1 MDSWSALLAS
11 KVMIMFHV
19 VPPLAS
25 IGNRIRLN
33 LLVLDPLD
41 VQFWGTVWTTSLTTS
56 LEQIFSCK
64 VGRLQSNDMSGRGHE
79 SAEGIVRFPAFRES
93 VASIF

>member
-1 MDSWSALLAS
+1 MSSWSAFLPS
-11 KVMIMFHV
+11 KVMMMFHV

-41 VQFWGTVWTTSLTTS
+41 VQFWGTVWTTSL
-56 LEQIFSCK
+56 EQIFSCK
-64 VGRLQSNDMSGRGHE
+64 VGRLHNNDMSGRGHE